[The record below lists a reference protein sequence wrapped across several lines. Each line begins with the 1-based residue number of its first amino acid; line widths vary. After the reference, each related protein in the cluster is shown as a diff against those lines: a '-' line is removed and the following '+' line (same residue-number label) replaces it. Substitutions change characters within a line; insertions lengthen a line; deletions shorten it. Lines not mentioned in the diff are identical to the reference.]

1 MDTSQRRASI
11 WCSSRLALTI
21 VAFFGFIN
29 LYALRVD
36 MSFAIVCMT
45 RTPVDCNQ
53 TTSENQT
60 ILVEYAR
67 CQQDEGDRFDW
78 DKKTQGLILGS
89 FFWGYIATQLPGGWL
104 AGRFGGKH
112 LFGLSMLVCALVTLI
127 MPFAARTSVIF
138 LLVLRVIAGLGQGVV
153 WPCMQTLFSNWA
165 PPLERSKLSGFVYAG
180 CQIGIMVTF
189 PLSGMLCEEGFDG
202 GWPSIF
208 YILGGVGVLWFVAWT
223 VIVSGSPADH
233 PRISD
238 HEREYITNS
247 LRQDID
253 VTKKSTHTPWVKIC
267 TSLPVW
273 AIIVTHACA
282 NWGTYTFMTNI
293 PTYMQDVLKFNIKKT
308 GFLSAL
314 PYIGFWAMT
323 NVSGQ
328 AADCMRARGV
338 MTTTTARKLFNSLG
352 TLLPAV
358 FVILTGHMGE
368 RPEVAVAMLTLGVAM
383 SGCQYGSGFIVNP
396 VDIAPR
402 YAGIIFGISNTTGTL
417 GGFLAPMAIGYLT
430 SDRTREQWQMVFYI
444 AAAIYTVGAIF
455 YIIFGS
461 GEVQPWALDPGTE
474 VELPVYREPV
484 EKKNDD
490 KTREPVQG
498 DSNLP
503 GSSAI
508 RLTQSDMSTEICSFC
523 SLCKVTFFMGD
534 MGDIGLIVGAT
545 LCCSAAATKSNF
557 GGRIE
562 LSFFAVSFFAVSFF
576 AVSFFAEVG
585 FAKVGF
591 AEVSFADE
599 VGSAEVGFADE
610 VGFAGA

>member
-1 MDTSQRRASI
+1 
-11 WCSSRLALTI
+11 
-21 VAFFGFIN
+21 
-29 LYALRVD
+29 

-67 CQQDEGDRFDW
+67 CQQTPNALIHDCPGGVERRHIRCRRDEGDRFDW

-253 VTKKSTHTPWVKIC
+253 VT
-267 TSLPVW
+267 
-273 AIIVTHACA
+273 
-282 NWGTYTFMTNI
+282 
-293 PTYMQDVLKFNIKKT
+293 KKT

-498 DSNLP
+498 DSNL
-503 GSSAI
+503 
-508 RLTQSDMSTEICSFC
+508 
-523 SLCKVTFFMGD
+523 
-534 MGDIGLIVGAT
+534 
-545 LCCSAAATKSNF
+545 
-557 GGRIE
+557 
-562 LSFFAVSFFAVSFF
+562 
-576 AVSFFAEVG
+576 
-585 FAKVGF
+585 
-591 AEVSFADE
+591 
-599 VGSAEVGFADE
+599 
-610 VGFAGA
+610 